1 MIGWMGGVVGWVMV
15 DWLDDGYVERMEWTR
30 THTALPVP
38 LLPKKYNTTVHSI
51 DNAIGGTKFQT
62 RLSETVPPGRSR
74 TVVEWVGGMTEE
86 DSQLKLRLKYLT
98 VVKKRCHS
106 QPDFGVSNVERSHQT
121 SLETVIAETGECQQ
135 VSNHTTSTFYCH
147 NVYGTAKQG
156 IDVHPYLYWF
166 ICIVFA

>member
-98 VVKKRCHS
+98 VVMKRCHS
-106 QPDFGVSNVERSHQT
+106 Q
-121 SLETVIAETGECQQ
+121 L
-135 VSNHTTSTFYCH
+135 
-147 NVYGTAKQG
+147 
-156 IDVHPYLYWF
+156 W
-166 ICIVFA
+166 